1 MEHGREARFLKLLP
15 YRRVRDE
22 IIEALSGPHL
32 ATEKVPIDSALG
44 RVSAERVV
52 SPADIPPVSVSAMDG
67 YAIRSVELAQ
77 AVGSAPVRFDL
88 VGALH
93 PSSVRPRRP
102 ITARRAY
109 YVGTGA
115 PIPAGAD
122 AVVKIEE
129 TRVDGRAIS
138 VSRPIPKG
146 KNVVPGGDDLRR
158 GEVIVEEGDIV
169 TAASIALLVGI
180 GVGRLR
186 VNRLPRIGILST
198 GDELAKLG
206 EEEPGKKVNNYSNLM
221 AGYLRDAGAVPV
233 PIGVAG
239 DTVEKITLAIR
250 GSIGRLDGVLTLG
263 GSSVGERDFTAAAI
277 RAAPRS
283 KEVFHGIRLVPVRPT
298 GLYLV
303 GRKPV
308 VLLPG
313 HCVAAALSFFLTV
326 KPVVNL
332 LSGLEFGS
340 RTTRLAARLAEG
352 IVNPRALGT
361 LFLVR
366 LSEAEGRYTA
376 RPLPWGSNRIS
387 SLLRA
392 NGFLQLEPRQ
402 KLESGAEVVVELL
415 GTQEI
420 SRIASGEPA

>member
-1 MEHGREARFLKLLP
+1 MEHGKEARVLKLLP

-22 IIEALSGPHL
+22 IIEALSGPRL

-158 GEVIVEEGDIV
+158 GEVIVEEG
-169 TAASIALLVGI
+169 
-180 GVGRLR
+180 
-186 VNRLPRIGILST
+186 
-198 GDELAKLG
+198 
-206 EEEPGKKVNNYSNLM
+206 
-221 AGYLRDAGAVPV
+221 
-233 PIGVAG
+233 
-239 DTVEKITLAIR
+239 
-250 GSIGRLDGVLTLG
+250 
-263 GSSVGERDFTAAAI
+263 
-277 RAAPRS
+277 
-283 KEVFHGIRLVPVRPT
+283 
-298 GLYLV
+298 
-303 GRKPV
+303 
-308 VLLPG
+308 
-313 HCVAAALSFFLTV
+313 
-326 KPVVNL
+326 
-332 LSGLEFGS
+332 
-340 RTTRLAARLAEG
+340 
-352 IVNPRALGT
+352 
-361 LFLVR
+361 
-366 LSEAEGRYTA
+366 
-376 RPLPWGSNRIS
+376 
-387 SLLRA
+387 
-392 NGFLQLEPRQ
+392 
-402 KLESGAEVVVELL
+402 
-415 GTQEI
+415 
-420 SRIASGEPA
+420 